1 MNNGIKGI
9 YRRVAQTLHLMVGV
23 GDYTGYLEHFRVHHP
38 DQQPMTRSDY
48 FRYCQ
53 SARYPTKDG
62 KIKRCP
68 C

>member
-1 MNNGIKGI
+1 MTAAREFF
-9 YRRVAQTLHLMVGV
+9 RRVAQTLRLMVGI
-23 GDYTGYLEHFRVHHP
+23 GDYEGYVDHMRQQHP
-38 DQQPMTRSDY
+38 DQQPMTKADY

-53 SARYPTKDG
+53 MARYPTKDG

>member
-1 MNNGIKGI
+1 MKTLLQALF
-9 YRRVAQTLHLMVGV
+9 RRTAQTLRLMVGV
-23 GDYTGYLEHFRVHHP
+23 GDYNAYLEHSRLHHP
-38 DQQPMTRSDY
+38 DLAPMSRSDY

>member
-1 MNNGIKGI
+1 MRTALRQIF
-9 YRRVAQTLHLMVGV
+9 RRFAQTARLMVGV
-23 GDYTGYLEHFRVHHP
+23 GDYDGYLEHMRQRHP
-38 DQQPMTRSDY
+38 EQEPMNRSEY

-62 KIKRCP
+62 TIKRCP